1 MAGLVLDGVTKRFGQ
16 AAAVDGVDLAVANG
30 EFLAVLGPSGCGK
43 TTLLRLIAGFERVD
57 GGSIAIG
64 GHPVSAPRLHVP
76 AERRRVGIVFQSYA
90 LWPHMTVAGNVGY
103 PLSVAGIRG
112 QPYEARVDAA
122 LDLVGLGGYG
132 ERRPAELSGGQRQR
146 VALARCLVMEP
157 SLVLL
162 DEPLAN
168 LDVHLR
174 ASMEDEFAAFHAKT
188 GATMVYI
195 THDQAEAMALA
206 DRIAVMDGGRIV
218 QVAPPRSL
226 YAEPATPMVAGFIG
240 KGAVVE
246 VTVLEVEETRA
257 LVRIGESTAR
267 LRCRPGTTAGP
278 ALACLRPEG
287 LVPGG
292 EGLAATV
299 RRATYKGGATS
310 LDVVPDA
317 LPGTVL
323 PLLVGEGP
331 VPEAGTALRVS
342 VRDGWVIPAAR

>member
-1 MAGLVLDGVTKRFGQ
+1 
-16 AAAVDGVDLAVANG
+16 
-30 EFLAVLGPSGCGK
+30 
-43 TTLLRLIAGFERVD
+43 
-57 GGSIAIG
+57 
-64 GHPVSAPRLHVP
+64 
-76 AERRRVGIVFQSYA
+76 
-90 LWPHMTVAGNVGY
+90 
-103 PLSVAGIRG
+103 
-112 QPYEARVDAA
+112 
-122 LDLVGLGGYG
+122 
-132 ERRPAELSGGQRQR
+132 
-146 VALARCLVMEP
+146 MEP

-195 THDQAEAMALA
+195 THDQSEAMALA
-206 DRIAVMDGGRIV
+206 DRIAVMDGGRLA

-246 VTVLEVEETRA
+246 VTVLEIAEDARA
-257 LVRIGESTAR
+257 LVRIGDATAR
-267 LRCRPGTTAGP
+267 LRCRPGTATGP

-292 EGLAATV
+292 
-299 RRATYKGGATS
+299 RARGDRPAGDLQGRS
-310 LDVVPDA
+310 DLLDVVPDA
-317 LPGTVL
+317 LPGASL
-323 PLLVGEGP
+323 PLLVGDGP
-331 VPEAGTALRVS
+331 VPEPGTPLRVS